1 MSKTLL
7 SAFNNNLNNFITEL
21 IKTYPQEHN
30 FIIFKNTILLMQ
42 RVNPRKVLLL
52 FIEYINPYK
61 EKLLSRDESFF
72 LNENYSS
79 ILNQTENKDNA
90 WQLIDKL
97 KLYWRDTSESNK
109 NVIWMY
115 FKQLITLGY
124 MSYNN

>member
-97 KLYWRDTSESNK
+97 KLYWSETSESNK

>member
-97 KLYWRDTSESNK
+97 KLYWKDTSESNK